1 MAKRSSIR
9 YNSTRDAVRQASE
22 LFSFLHPDYRQAKP
36 DWNLIRD
43 CVEGERR
50 VKERQTEYLPAI
62 GKGGQSYEDYLQRA
76 VYVNMVGRTISGL
89 LGTVFRRPVKVLKKT
104 ARLDKLIS
112 NVSVE
117 GYSLHL
123 FAKLVSREVLT
134 TGRCG
139 ILADHPPSTEEGTA
153 YLTHYIADNILSWR
167 STRKEGKDVL
177 TYVLLREIVENL
189 QFLGDANLAPSIA
202 KGRPDTTLRARYRVL
217 RINEEG
223 HYVQEVYSPNDTGNG
238 AVTLDSG
245 PSQTI
250 KPTINGAPMEFIP
263 FVIVGPE
270 SPSPHMQRSPV
281 LDIATLNIAHYRT
294 SAQLESGRY
303 FTAIPVYW
311 TNVKPGEE
319 GGDYTIGPSV
329 VLELPPESKL
339 GIAEYFGS
347 GLSHL
352 AQSLLEKEQHI
363 SDLGGRV
370 IHARAGESSM
380 SDNATQMKNI
390 NETSILTNL
399 TESVSQAL
407 TWAFRW
413 VLLWENFEAEAE
425 ATTVKLNQDFKLLTI
440 GARELR
446 AVALLHQ
453 EGLLPIQEV
462 YRVLQENEYVGE
474 DISEE
479 EFIALI
485 ENLENFPGQP
495 DVEAMH
501 EGFPDAAARLTDE
514 QKRRLEA
521 QQNNM
526 TKMDR
531 NHTVLLADK
540 AHEQTIEQQ
549 RLQTDNQVRQMRE
562 LEQQKIKTA
571 VAVAKA
577 KPKPTAAAGKPKAK
591 PAGKPK
597 G

>member
-9 YNSTRDAVRQASE
+9 YNSSRDAIRQASE
-22 LFSFLHPDYRQAKP
+22 LFSFLHPDYKQAKP

-50 VKERQTEYLPAI
+50 VKERGVEYLPAI
-62 GKGGQSYEDYLQRA
+62 GKGGQSYDDYLQRA
-76 VYVNMVGRTISGL
+76 VFVNMVGRTISGL

-104 ARLDKLIS
+104 ARIEKLIS
-112 NVSVE
+112 EVSVD

-139 ILADHPPSTEEGTA
+139 ILADHPPADQEGTA

-167 STRKEGKDVL
+167 TQRRNGKDVL

-189 QFLGDANLAPSIA
+189 QFLGDSDLRPPQLQ
-202 KGRPDTTLRARYRVL
+202 GRPDTVLRARYRVL
-217 RINEEG
+217 RLDGEG
-223 HYVQEVYSPNDTGNG
+223 KYIQEVYAPDDTVNG
-238 AVTLDSG
+238 ALTLESK
-245 PSQTI
+245 PTQTI
-250 KPTINGAPMEFIP
+250 YPTINGARLDYIP
-263 FVIVGPE
+263 FWIVGPE
-270 SPSPHMQRSPV
+270 SPSPSMQRSPV

-303 FTAIPVYW
+303 YTAIPVYW

-370 IHARAGESSM
+370 IHARAGESSL

-407 TWAFRW
+407 TWAFRT
-413 VLLWENFEAEAE
+413 VLLWENFEVEAKSV
-425 ATTVKLNQDFKLLTI
+425 TVKLNQDFKLLTI

-462 YRVLQENEYVGE
+462 YRVLQENEYVSE

-501 EGFPDAAARLTDE
+501 EGYPDAQARLSDE
-514 QKRRLEA
+514 QKRRVEA
-521 QQNNM
+521 QQLNM
-526 TKMDR
+526 AKMDR
-531 NHTVLLADK
+531 QHTVLLTDK
-540 AHEQTIEQQ
+540 AHEQTLEQQ
-549 RLQTDNQVRQMRE
+549 KLQTDNQVRQMRE
-562 LEQQKIKTA
+562 LEAQKLRTA

-577 KPKPTAAAGKPKAK
+577 KPKPTGSASGKAKAAPSKAK
-591 PAGKPK
+591 P
-597 G
+597 